1 MNIFFQVLVWQF
13 FEAPREI
20 FKGWRNFLLFN
31 LNYFSIPILLKTFF
45 SPWHKY
51 SYQYSRI
58 LEVWNNIQVFVFNM
72 MSRVIGAFLRSVFI
86 IIGILTEIL
95 IFVIGAAIL
104 VIWFLLP
111 ALLLIGF
118 LFGINLIFY

>member
-51 SYQYSRI
+51 SYQY
-58 LEVWNNIQVFVFNM
+58 FV
-72 MSRVIGAFLRSVFI
+72 

-104 VIWFLLP
+104 VVWFLLP
-111 ALLLIGF
+111 ALLVIGF